1 MAYDGR
7 TSETA
12 NTAKTGVQRL
22 CPIKIDSEIMLG
34 YAWDSCT
41 ATLRSHLGWSRMF
54 LANPP
59 SV

>member
-34 YAWDSCT
+34 YVWDSCT
-41 ATLRSHLGWSRMF
+41 ATLRCHLG
-54 LANPP
+54 
-59 SV
+59 